1 MIPRLQAACPVVNLL
16 KRNDRVWIDRVRV
29 CGSLLEKKT
38 TGKGQKRQNDEQ
50 GSHRGQSNQPLD
62 GRSRGNSALRACRPD
77 GGMVSFRAPL
87 RVMHLRFTEEELGV
101 LIEMVSLAAEVASL
115 NRRPGAKES
124 FARFEALENTI
135 LEKVT
140 HLGFGDIIEFDEVH
154 QRYRVSTDY
163 LTRSFVQEALDEM
176 RNEIFWEELTLRLA
190 ERDVI
195 RKIGLPAWNSLDEK
209 TRKEH
214 TGPIEKNYWE
224 EFTKRGIDTLHLI
237 ARFET
242 G

>member
-1 MIPRLQAACPVVNLL
+1 
-16 KRNDRVWIDRVRV
+16 
-29 CGSLLEKKT
+29 
-38 TGKGQKRQNDEQ
+38 
-50 GSHRGQSNQPLD
+50 
-62 GRSRGNSALRACRPD
+62 
-77 GGMVSFRAPL
+77 
-87 RVMHLRFTEEELGV
+87 MHLRFTEEELGV
-101 LIEMVSLAAEVASL
+101 LIDMISLAAEVASL
-115 NRRPGAKES
+115 NRRSGAKERFGS
-124 FARFEALENTI
+124 FEELENTI

-140 HLGFGDIIEFDEVH
+140 HLGFSDIVEFDEAQ

-163 LTRSFVQEALDEM
+163 LTRSFVQESLDEM

-209 TRKEH
+209 ARRERTSS
-214 TGPIEKNYWE
+214 IEKSYWE
-224 EFTKRGIDTLHLI
+224 EFTTRGIDTLHLI

>member
-1 MIPRLQAACPVVNLL
+1 
-16 KRNDRVWIDRVRV
+16 
-29 CGSLLEKKT
+29 
-38 TGKGQKRQNDEQ
+38 
-50 GSHRGQSNQPLD
+50 
-62 GRSRGNSALRACRPD
+62 
-77 GGMVSFRAPL
+77 
-87 RVMHLRFTEEELGV
+87 MHLRFTEEELGV
-101 LIEMVSLAAEVASL
+101 LIDMISLAAEVASL
-115 NRRPGAKES
+115 NRRSGAKERFGS
-124 FARFEALENTI
+124 FEELENTI

-140 HLGFGDIIEFDEVH
+140 HLGFGDIVEFDEAQ

-163 LTRSFVQEALDEM
+163 LTRSFVQESLDEM

-209 TRKEH
+209 ARRERTSS
-214 TGPIEKNYWE
+214 IEKSYWE
-224 EFTKRGIDTLHLI
+224 EFTTRGIDTLHLI

>member
-1 MIPRLQAACPVVNLL
+1 M
-16 KRNDRVWIDRVRV
+16 
-29 CGSLLEKKT
+29 
-38 TGKGQKRQNDEQ
+38 
-50 GSHRGQSNQPLD
+50 
-62 GRSRGNSALRACRPD
+62 
-77 GGMVSFRAPL
+77 
-87 RVMHLRFTEEELGV
+87 
-101 LIEMVSLAAEVASL
+101 
-115 NRRPGAKES
+115 
-124 FARFEALENTI
+124 
-135 LEKVT
+135 
-140 HLGFGDIIEFDEVH
+140 
-154 QRYRVSTDY
+154 

>member
-1 MIPRLQAACPVVNLL
+1 
-16 KRNDRVWIDRVRV
+16 
-29 CGSLLEKKT
+29 
-38 TGKGQKRQNDEQ
+38 
-50 GSHRGQSNQPLD
+50 
-62 GRSRGNSALRACRPD
+62 
-77 GGMVSFRAPL
+77 
-87 RVMHLRFTEEELGV
+87 MHLRFTEEELGV
-101 LIEMVSLAAEVASL
+101 LIDMISLAAEVASL
-115 NRRPGAKES
+115 NRRSGAKERFGS
-124 FARFEALENTI
+124 FEELENTI

-140 HLGFGDIIEFDEVH
+140 HLGFGDIVEFDEAQ

-163 LTRSFVQEALDEM
+163 LTRSFVQESLDEM

-209 TRKEH
+209 ARRERTSS
-214 TGPIEKNYWE
+214 IEKSYWE
-224 EFTKRGIDTLHLI
+224 EFTNRGIDTLHLI

>member
-1 MIPRLQAACPVVNLL
+1 
-16 KRNDRVWIDRVRV
+16 
-29 CGSLLEKKT
+29 
-38 TGKGQKRQNDEQ
+38 
-50 GSHRGQSNQPLD
+50 
-62 GRSRGNSALRACRPD
+62 
-77 GGMVSFRAPL
+77 
-87 RVMHLRFTEEELGV
+87 MHLRFTEEELGV
-101 LIEMVSLAAEVASL
+101 LIDMISLAAEVASL
-115 NRRPGAKES
+115 NRRSGAKERFGS
-124 FARFEALENTI
+124 FEELENTI

-140 HLGFGDIIEFDEVH
+140 HLGFSDIVEFDEAQ

-163 LTRSFVQEALDEM
+163 LTRSFVQESLDEM

-209 TRKEH
+209 ARRERTSS
-214 TGPIEKNYWE
+214 IEKSYWE
-224 EFTKRGIDTLHLI
+224 EFTNRGIDTLHLI